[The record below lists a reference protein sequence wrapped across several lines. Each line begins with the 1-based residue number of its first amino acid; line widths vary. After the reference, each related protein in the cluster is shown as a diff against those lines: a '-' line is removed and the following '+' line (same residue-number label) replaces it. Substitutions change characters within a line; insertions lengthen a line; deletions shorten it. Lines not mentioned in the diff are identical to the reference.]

1 MFCFFDSLL
10 IAIIVKS
17 VWIKTLAIFV
27 IFGGLEC
34 TLIVTNFNFEMVN
47 KTTIAALCI
56 SIIYTA
62 ILIPVFCQIC
72 NLIMT

>member
-1 MFCFFDSLL
+1 MFCFFDTLL
-10 IAIIVKS
+10 LAIVVKS
-17 VWIKTLAIFV
+17 VWIKALAVII

-34 TLIVTNFNFEMVN
+34 ALVITNFRFELLD

-62 ILIPVFCQIC
+62 ILIPVFYQVC

>member
-1 MFCFFDSLL
+1 MFCLFDTLL
-10 IAIIVKS
+10 LAIIVKS
-17 VWIKTLAIFV
+17 VWIKAFAVFV

-34 TLIVTNFNFEMVN
+34 ALIITNFTFEKMD

-62 ILIPVFCQIC
+62 ILIPVFYQVC